1 MTILYDAKKRKP
13 RLWIFIAILS
23 IPALLI
29 ALFISGSKKTVENH
43 KSAVKAAEAEDI
55 FDRF

>member
-13 RLWIFIAILS
+13 RLWIFVAFLS
-23 IPALLI
+23 VPALLI
-29 ALFISGSKKTVENH
+29 VLIINGSKPIVLNH
-43 KSAVKAAEAEDI
+43 KAAVKAAASEDI